1 MSGEPIDSLGW
12 KQRQCREVRASR
24 QAPTGRNKLIVS
36 PGLPGRR
43 AINHDGNRWL
53 GGGQP

>member
-1 MSGEPIDSLGW
+1 M
-12 KQRQCREVRASR
+12 RASR
-24 QAPTGRNKLIVS
+24 QASTGRNKLIVS
-36 PGLPGRR
+36 PGLPGRK